1 MSLNTQN
8 KRNTQNEAF
17 RARIYGLVQGVGFRY
32 STQGFAQR
40 RGVKGYV
47 RNMSDGSVEVYAEGK
62 KEIIED
68 FLAWLKKGPPGASV
82 RQVDYHPVEYRGLYN
97 RFSIEF

>member
-8 KRNTQNEAF
+8 RGSTQNKAF
-17 RARIYGLVQGVGFRY
+17 RAHIFGLVQGVGFRY
-32 STQGFAQR
+32 STREKAQR
-40 RGVKGYV
+40 LGLKGYV
-47 RNMSDGSVEVYAEGK
+47 RNMADGSVEVYAEGK
-62 KEIIED
+62 KEMIED

-82 RQVDYHPVEYRGLYN
+82 RQVDYHLIAYRGLYN